1 MEVLCESCGVAN
13 PAGVE
18 FCMFCGA
25 YLEWTDRESGID
37 TTTSTAV
44 RGGRAPGT
52 TPPVARGSAGL
63 GPADDEPVVI
73 PSLRTASP
81 VLLDQAAPVRSAPRS
96 AAAPSPAPTVP
107 EASSCPSCGR
117 QNETHLHFCARCGQ
131 VLREEPPAPAASQA
145 PGWRRMV
152 EDRDRSARRAYRRS
166 LPPLYRWRR
175 VAIAV
180 LVPVLVLGGLFA
192 TGRHPVRW
200 VQERW
205 WDLRG
210 TTVAISGV
218 SAATS
223 PGNASLDGSDPA
235 SLVDGTEQA
244 WSEPWNPATE
254 GDSCGGA
261 PGTGTVVLSFPAT
274 RVREI
279 HLNAGLPASNAK
291 RPLELVPQA
300 IGVRFDSGPCR
311 SFTLQSTADL
321 QRLAVDSQV
330 PVRTVTIGVDTTF
343 PGRPDSARVLSITEV
358 GLRSRPS

>member
-1 MEVLCESCGVAN
+1 VEVLCESCGVAN

-25 YLEWTDRESGID
+25 YLDWTDRESGID
-37 TTTSTAV
+37 TQTSPAV
-44 RGGRAPGT
+44 REGR
-52 TPPVARGSAGL
+52 TPEPTARVARVSAGA
-63 GPADDEPVVI
+63 GSGDDEPVVI
-73 PSLRTASP
+73 PSLRTAAP
-81 VLLDQAAPVRSAPRS
+81 VLLDQAAPVR
-96 AAAPSPAPTVP
+96 PAPAPAFVP
-107 EASSCPSCGR
+107 AVPGASTCPSCGR
-117 QNETHLHFCARCGQ
+117 PNEAHLHFCARCGQ

-180 LVPVLVLGGLFA
+180 LVPALLLGGLVA

-210 TTVAISGV
+210 TTVAVSGI

-223 PGNASLDGSDPA
+223 PGSASLAGSDPA

-244 WSEPWNPATE
+244 WSEPWNPAKE

-261 PGTGTVVLSFPAT
+261 PGTGTVVLTFPAT

-279 HLNAGLPASNAK
+279 DLNAGLPASNAK

-330 PVRTVTIGVDTTF
+330 PVSTVSLGVDTTF
-343 PGRPDSARVLSITEV
+343 PGRPDTVRVLSITEV
-358 GLRSRPS
+358 ALRSRPS